1 MRYLMTFALAIAA
14 FAQDPLISVD
24 TLATQLKDP
33 SLVILH
39 VGSPTDYAA
48 GHLPGARLVTL
59 ADISVTGLMANGER
73 ALRLEMPPMDKL
85 QAALLKLGITNTSKV
100 VIYPANDSVQS
111 ATRVWFT
118 FDYVSLPARL
128 LDGGLAA
135 WKAKEFKTT
144 TELADFAAATAL
156 KLTPRPE
163 QIVDAAWL
171 NAHRTDPGLVIL
183 DARLPEFYTGENSG
197 QMPRAGHIAGAWNLP
212 FPNLLTPTKQFIP
225 RKQLGEHLGNGS
237 TIVTYCHIGQQASVL
252 YFAARL
258 TGKNVKLYD
267 GSFQDWSSRPD
278 LPVATK

>member
-1 MRYLMTFALAIAA
+1 MRFLMTFAFAIAA
-14 FAQDPLISVD
+14 WAQDPLISVD

-33 SLVILH
+33 NLVILH
-39 VGSPTDYAA
+39 VGGPTDYAA
-48 GHLPGARLVTL
+48 GHIPGARLVTL
-59 ADISVTGLMANGER
+59 ADISVAGLMANGER
-73 ALRLEMPPMDKL
+73 TLRLEMPPIDKL
-85 QAALLKLGITNTSKV
+85 QSALLKLGITNTSQV
-100 VIYPANDSVQS
+100 VIYPATDSVQS

-144 TELADFAAATAL
+144 TELADFATATAL

-225 RKQLGEHLGNGS
+225 RKQLAEHLGNGG
-237 TIVTYCHIGQQASVL
+237 TIVTYCHIGQQATVL

>member
-1 MRYLMTFALAIAA
+1 MRFLMTFAFAIAA
-14 FAQDPLISVD
+14 WAQDPLISVD

-33 SLVILH
+33 NLVILH

-48 GHLPGARLVTL
+48 GHIPGARLVTL
-59 ADISVTGLMANGER
+59 ADISVTGLMATGER
-73 ALRLEMPPMDKL
+73 TLRLEMPPIDKL

-118 FDYVSLPARL
+118 FDYVSLPASL

-135 WKAKEFKTT
+135 WKAKELKTS
-144 TELADFAAATAL
+144 TEPTEFAAATTL

-163 QIVDAAWL
+163 QIVDAPWL

-237 TIVTYCHIGQQASVL
+237 TIVTYCHIGQQATVL